1 MKNTR
6 DIAFLFIVAVVSA
19 NTLYANGVE
28 PADDD
33 EPKTIVYQYD
43 AAGNRTARGYNT
55 VSGQQR
61 LAKSSSM
68 NIADIMQDTEGK
80 DGFSINISP
89 SVDPSECL
97 LSVHDL
103 SGKLVYSETPTKH
116 LTEYKLTGLR
126 AGCYIV
132 TVTTDKGSCS
142 AKIII
147 NGQP

>member
-1 MKNTR
+1 MKNK
-6 DIAFLFIVAVVSA
+6 ISFLFCCAVVSA
-19 NTLYANGVE
+19 NLLYANGAE
-28 PADDD
+28 RRDDD
-33 EPKTIVYQYD
+33 DSKTIVYQYD

-55 VSGQQR
+55 VSGQQKR

-89 SVDPSECL
+89 SVDPADCL

-116 LTEYKLTGLR
+116 LTEYKLTSLR

>member
-1 MKNTR
+1 MKNK
-6 DIAFLFIVAVVSA
+6 ISFLFCCAVVSA

-68 NIADIMQDTEGK
+68 NIADIMQNTEGK
-80 DGFSINISP
+80 DGFSIKISP
-89 SVDPSECL
+89 SVDPADCL

-116 LTEYKLTGLR
+116 LTEYKLTSLR

-132 TVTTDKGSCS
+132 TVTTGKGSCS

>member
-1 MKNTR
+1 MKNK
-6 DIAFLFIVAVVSA
+6 ISFLFCCAVVSA

-68 NIADIMQDTEGK
+68 NIADIMQNTEGK
-80 DGFSINISP
+80 DGFSIKISP
-89 SVDPSECL
+89 SVDPADCL

>member
-1 MKNTR
+1 MKNK
-6 DIAFLFIVAVVSA
+6 ISFLFCCAVVSA

-68 NIADIMQDTEGK
+68 NIADIMQNTEGK
-80 DGFSINISP
+80 DGFSIKISP
-89 SVDPSECL
+89 SVDPANCL

-116 LTEYKLTGLR
+116 LTEYKLTSLR

-132 TVTTDKGSCS
+132 TVTTGKGSCS

-147 NGQP
+147 NGKP

>member
-19 NTLYANGVE
+19 NTLYVNGAE
-28 PADDD
+28 RRDDD
-33 EPKTIVYQYD
+33 DSKTIVYQYD

-68 NIADIMQDTEGK
+68 NIADIMQDTDGK

-89 SVDPSECL
+89 SVDPSDCL

-103 SGKLVYSETPTKH
+103 SGKRVYSETPTKH